1 MQDVIVDK
9 ALDFINKNTKYDEN
23 ELKKIRY
30 GLEGIYLT
38 ITKIIIVLVIG
49 VFFHTLDSVLLTL
62 LFFNILRF
70 FAFGLHA
77 KKSYQCLILSII
89 QFNILPLLFNYLF
102 NNTLAIYIVF
112 VIALFSFILFAPSDT
127 VKRPLRNKK
136 KRIIRKILVIITSFI
151 YIYVAFNFIN
161 IRSAILSS
169 LIIESFMINPLSY
182 KLLGLP
188 YNNYKK
194 C

>member
-1 MQDVIVDK
+1 LQDVIVDK

>member
-1 MQDVIVDK
+1 LQDVIVDK

-112 VIALFSFILFAPSDT
+112 VIALLSFILFAPSDT

>member
-1 MQDVIVDK
+1 LQDVIVDK

-49 VFFHTLDSVLLTL
+49 VIFHTLDSVLLTL

>member
-112 VIALFSFILFAPSDT
+112 VIALLSFILFAPSDT